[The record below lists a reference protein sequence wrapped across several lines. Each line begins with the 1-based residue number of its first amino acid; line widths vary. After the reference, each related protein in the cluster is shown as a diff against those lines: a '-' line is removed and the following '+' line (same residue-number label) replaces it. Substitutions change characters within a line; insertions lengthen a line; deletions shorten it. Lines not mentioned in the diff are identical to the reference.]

1 MLKDGHLYFANSRVE
16 GGKMEPRIQRAIRL
30 MTTDLRNDIQLDELA
45 QSLNLS
51 ASRLRHLFKDE
62 TGISPM
68 QYLKEQRMQKAREL
82 LQTTFLKVNEVM
94 FKVGVK
100 DESHFVRDFKKR
112 FGLSP
117 SQYRAQ
123 YLKTEGKIF
132 NR

>member
-1 MLKDGHLYFANSRVE
+1 
-16 GGKMEPRIQRAIRL
+16 MEPRIHRAIRL
-30 MTTDLRNDIQLDELA
+30 MTTDLHRDIQMDKLA

-62 TGISPM
+62 TGVSLK

-82 LQTTFLKVNEVM
+82 LQTTFLNIKEVM
-94 FKVGVK
+94 LKVGVK

-117 SQYRAQ
+117 SQYRTH
-123 YLKTEGKIF
+123 YLKTEGNGF
-132 NR
+132 DDR